1 MKLTGFA
8 DEAAPD
14 LATQIKATQE
24 LGWQY
29 ISARGID
36 GKNMHDLSDSEFDTA
51 RGQLEDAGIRIAEFG
66 SLIGSWSKNI
76 KSDFALT
83 LDEVDRAIPR
93 MQQLG
98 TNIVRVMSYAQQ
110 PWGERPAR
118 TGTLPPPARNHHT
131 LQRRRPDH
139 RSRELHELGWLLQC
153 PHPAPDRGS
162 ARAETHLRHRQ
173 PVSSD
178 RSIPEPQR
186 TTAGIASS
194 TAAEGSQ
201 GKPTPPWQDA
211 WQFYQAVREHII
223 HIHIKDCRNPLNDEV
238 EPEYVFP
245 GEGQAYIP
253 AIIDDLK
260 QSTTKDS
267 SPSSRTSPPCSTPR
281 LMMSTG
287 TSATAVTLNTDA
299 NSTVS
304 STTTNKNQPIIITNM
319 KLRLLLTLAASL
331 GISHAHDCNTL
342 ETLQTGSNEEATAT
356 VNEQLLL
363 DKVDFAKLKKHGFTP
378 LIGNNL
384 DDWKIHNDKPEVKF
398 TLKDGVISGACENSQ
413 RQLLPL
419 HE

>member
-14 LATQIKATQE
+14 LATQIKATQK

-36 GKNMHDLSDSEFDTA
+36 GKNIHDLSDSEFDTA

-110 PWGERPAR
+110 PWGENQYEQERFRRLRAITAR
-118 TGTLPPPARNHHT
+118 FSQAGISTAHENCMNWGGFSSSHT
-131 LQRRRPDH
+131 LRLIEEVPGLKLIFDTGNPVFQR
-139 RSRELHELGWLLQC
+139 
-153 PHPAPDRGS
+153 
-162 ARAETHLRHRQ
+162 
-173 PVSSD
+173 D

-186 TTAGIASS
+186 TSIASAS
-194 TAAEGSQ
+194 SAAAEGSQ
-201 GKPTPPWQDA
+201 GKPTESWQDA

-223 HIHIKDCRNPLNDEV
+223 HIHIKDCRNPINDDV

-245 GEGQAYIP
+245 GQGQAYIP

-260 QSTTKDS
+260 KSDYQGFIAIE
-267 SPSSRTSPPCSTPR
+267 PH
-281 LMMSTG
+281 
-287 TSATAVTLNTDA
+287 V
-299 NSTVS
+299 
-304 STTTNKNQPIIITNM
+304 
-319 KLRLLLTLAASL
+319 
-331 GISHAHDCNTL
+331 
-342 ETLQTGSNEEATAT
+342 AT
-356 VNEQLLL
+356 VFHAKA
-363 DKVDFAKLKKHGFTP
+363 DDVDWAQCYNSYVEYGRALES
-378 LIGNNL
+378 LISDN
-384 DDWKIHNDKPEVKF
+384 
-398 TLKDGVISGACENSQ
+398 
-413 RQLLPL
+413 
-419 HE
+419 

>member
-110 PWGERPAR
+110 PWGENQYEQERFRRLRAITAR
-118 TGTLPPPARNHHT
+118 FSQAGITTAHENCMNWGGFSSSHT
-131 LQRRRPDH
+131 LRLVEEVPGLKLIFDTGNPVFQR
-139 RSRELHELGWLLQC
+139 
-153 PHPAPDRGS
+153 
-162 ARAETHLRHRQ
+162 
-173 PVSSD
+173 D

-186 TTAGIASS
+186 TSIASAS
-194 TAAEGSQ
+194 SAAAEGSQ
-201 GKPTPPWQDA
+201 GKPTESWQDA

-223 HIHIKDCRNPLNDEV
+223 HIHIKDCRNPVNDNQ

-245 GEGQAYIP
+245 GDGQAYIP

-260 QSTTKDS
+260 KSDYQGFIAIE
-267 SPSSRTSPPCSTPR
+267 PH
-281 LMMSTG
+281 
-287 TSATAVTLNTDA
+287 V
-299 NSTVS
+299 
-304 STTTNKNQPIIITNM
+304 
-319 KLRLLLTLAASL
+319 
-331 GISHAHDCNTL
+331 
-342 ETLQTGSNEEATAT
+342 AT
-356 VNEQLLL
+356 VFHAKA
-363 DKVDFAKLKKHGFTP
+363 DDVDWAQCYQSYIDYGKAME
-378 LIGNNL
+378 
-384 DDWKIHNDKPEVKF
+384 KI
-398 TLKDGVISGACENSQ
+398 ISNQ
-413 RQLLPL
+413 
-419 HE
+419 

>member
-93 MQQLG
+93 MQQLD

-110 PWGERPAR
+110 PWGENQYEQERFRRLRAITAR
-118 TGTLPPPARNHHT
+118 FSQAGITTAHENCMNWGGFSSGHT
-131 LQRRRPDH
+131 LRLIEEVPGLKLIFDTGNPIFQRD
-139 RSRELHELGWLLQC
+139 RSCDPLAL
-153 PHPAPDRGS
+153 PS
-162 ARAETHLRHRQ
+162 VARSDDPLALPSVARSEGEKS
-173 PVSSD
+173 SSD
-178 RSIPEPQR
+178 SY
-186 TTAGIASS
+186 
-194 TAAEGSQ
+194 
-201 GKPTPPWQDA
+201 PWQDA

-223 HIHIKDCRNPLNDEV
+223 HIHIKDCRNPLNDDV

-245 GEGQAYIP
+245 GDGQAYIP

-260 QSTTKDS
+260 KSDYQGFIAIE
-267 SPSSRTSPPCSTPR
+267 PH
-281 LMMSTG
+281 
-287 TSATAVTLNTDA
+287 V
-299 NSTVS
+299 
-304 STTTNKNQPIIITNM
+304 
-319 KLRLLLTLAASL
+319 
-331 GISHAHDCNTL
+331 
-342 ETLQTGSNEEATAT
+342 AT
-356 VNEQLLL
+356 VFHAKA
-363 DKVDFAKLKKHGFTP
+363 DDVDWAQCYQSYIDYGKAME
-378 LIGNNL
+378 
-384 DDWKIHNDKPEVKF
+384 KI
-398 TLKDGVISGACENSQ
+398 ISNQ
-413 RQLLPL
+413 
-419 HE
+419 

>member
-110 PWGERPAR
+110 PWGENQYEQERFRRLRAITAR
-118 TGTLPPPARNHHT
+118 FSQAGITTAHENCMNWGGFSSAHT
-131 LQRRRPDH
+131 LRLIEEVPGLKLIFDTGNPIFQR
-139 RSRELHELGWLLQC
+139 
-153 PHPAPDRGS
+153 
-162 ARAETHLRHRQ
+162 
-173 PVSSD
+173 D
-178 RSIPEPQR
+178 RSSALQDGQR
-186 TTAGIASS
+186 TSIASAS
-194 TAAEGSQ
+194 SAAAEGSQ
-201 GKPTPPWQDA
+201 GKPTESWQDA

-223 HIHIKDCRNPLNDEV
+223 HIHIKDCRNPVNDNQ

-245 GEGQAYIP
+245 GQGQAYIP

-260 QSTTKDS
+260 KSDYQGFIAIE
-267 SPSSRTSPPCSTPR
+267 PH
-281 LMMSTG
+281 
-287 TSATAVTLNTDA
+287 V
-299 NSTVS
+299 
-304 STTTNKNQPIIITNM
+304 
-319 KLRLLLTLAASL
+319 
-331 GISHAHDCNTL
+331 
-342 ETLQTGSNEEATAT
+342 AT
-356 VNEQLLL
+356 VFHAKA
-363 DKVDFAKLKKHGFTP
+363 DDVDWAQCYQSYIDYGKAME
-378 LIGNNL
+378 
-384 DDWKIHNDKPEVKF
+384 KIVSN
-398 TLKDGVISGACENSQ
+398 Q
-413 RQLLPL
+413 
-419 HE
+419 

>member
-110 PWGERPAR
+110 PWGENQYEQERFRRLRAITAR
-118 TGTLPPPARNHHT
+118 FSQAGITTAHENCMNWGGFSSGHT
-131 LQRRRPDH
+131 LRLIEEVPGLKLIFDTGNPVFQR
-139 RSRELHELGWLLQC
+139 
-153 PHPAPDRGS
+153 
-162 ARAETHLRHRQ
+162 
-173 PVSSD
+173 D
-178 RSIPEPQR
+178 RSSALQDGQR
-186 TTAGIASS
+186 TSIASAS
-194 TAAEGSQ
+194 SAAAEGSQ
-201 GKPTPPWQDA
+201 GKPTESWQDA

-223 HIHIKDCRNPLNDEV
+223 HIHIKDCRNPLNDDV

-245 GEGQAYIP
+245 GQGQAYIP

-260 QSTTKDS
+260 KSDYQGFIAIE
-267 SPSSRTSPPCSTPR
+267 PH
-281 LMMSTG
+281 
-287 TSATAVTLNTDA
+287 V
-299 NSTVS
+299 
-304 STTTNKNQPIIITNM
+304 
-319 KLRLLLTLAASL
+319 
-331 GISHAHDCNTL
+331 
-342 ETLQTGSNEEATAT
+342 AT
-356 VNEQLLL
+356 VFHAKA
-363 DKVDFAKLKKHGFTP
+363 DDVDWAQCYQSYIDYGKAME
-378 LIGNNL
+378 
-384 DDWKIHNDKPEVKF
+384 KIVSN
-398 TLKDGVISGACENSQ
+398 Q
-413 RQLLPL
+413 
-419 HE
+419 

>member
-36 GKNMHDLSDSEFDTA
+36 GKNIHDLSDSEFDTA

-110 PWGERPAR
+110 PWGENQYEQERFRRLRAITAR
-118 TGTLPPPARNHHT
+118 FSQAGITTAHENCMNWGGFSSGHT
-131 LQRRRPDH
+131 LRLVEEVPALKLIFDTGNPVFQR
-139 RSRELHELGWLLQC
+139 
-153 PHPAPDRGS
+153 
-162 ARAETHLRHRQ
+162 
-173 PVSSD
+173 D
-178 RSIPEPQR
+178 RSSALQDGQR
-186 TTAGIASS
+186 TSIASAS
-194 TAAEGSQ
+194 SAAAEGSQ
-201 GKPTPPWQDA
+201 GKPTESWQDA

-223 HIHIKDCRNPLNDEV
+223 HIHIKDCRNPINDDV

-245 GEGQAYIP
+245 GDGQAYIP

-260 QSTTKDS
+260 KSDYQGFIAIE
-267 SPSSRTSPPCSTPR
+267 PH
-281 LMMSTG
+281 
-287 TSATAVTLNTDA
+287 V
-299 NSTVS
+299 
-304 STTTNKNQPIIITNM
+304 
-319 KLRLLLTLAASL
+319 
-331 GISHAHDCNTL
+331 
-342 ETLQTGSNEEATAT
+342 AT
-356 VNEQLLL
+356 VFHAKA
-363 DKVDFAKLKKHGFTP
+363 DDVDWAQCYQSYIDYGKAME
-378 LIGNNL
+378 
-384 DDWKIHNDKPEVKF
+384 KIVSN
-398 TLKDGVISGACENSQ
+398 Q
-413 RQLLPL
+413 
-419 HE
+419 

>member
-1 MKLTGFA
+1 MKFTGFA

-110 PWGERPAR
+110 PWGENQYEQERF
-118 TGTLPPPARNHHT
+118 
-131 LQRRRPDH
+131 RRLREITKRFSDAGPDH

-173 PVSSD
+173 PSV
-178 RSIPEPQR
+178 PERP
-186 TTAGIASS
+186 I
-194 TAAEGSQ
+194 
-201 GKPTPPWQDA
+201 
-211 WQFYQAVREHII
+211 
-223 HIHIKDCRNPLNDEV
+223 NP
-238 EPEYVFP
+238 
-245 GEGQAYIP
+245 
-253 AIIDDLK
+253 
-260 QSTTKDS
+260 
-267 SPSSRTSPPCSTPR
+267 
-281 LMMSTG
+281 
-287 TSATAVTLNTDA
+287 
-299 NSTVS
+299 
-304 STTTNKNQPIIITNM
+304 
-319 KLRLLLTLAASL
+319 
-331 GISHAHDCNTL
+331 
-342 ETLQTGSNEEATAT
+342 
-356 VNEQLLL
+356 
-363 DKVDFAKLKKHGFTP
+363 
-378 LIGNNL
+378 
-384 DDWKIHNDKPEVKF
+384 
-398 TLKDGVISGACENSQ
+398 
-413 RQLLPL
+413 
-419 HE
+419 

>member
-14 LATQIKATQE
+14 LATQIKATQK

-36 GKNMHDLSDSEFDTA
+36 GKNIHDLSDSEFDTA

-110 PWGERPAR
+110 PWGENQYEQERFRRLRAITAR
-118 TGTLPPPARNHHT
+118 FSQAGITTAHENCMNWGGFSSSHT
-131 LQRRRPDH
+131 LRLIEEVPGLKLIFDTGNPVFQR
-139 RSRELHELGWLLQC
+139 
-153 PHPAPDRGS
+153 
-162 ARAETHLRHRQ
+162 
-173 PVSSD
+173 D

-186 TTAGIASS
+186 TSIASAS
-194 TAAEGSQ
+194 SAAAEGSQ
-201 GKPTPPWQDA
+201 GKPTESWQDA

-223 HIHIKDCRNPLNDEV
+223 HIHIKDCRNPINDDV

-245 GEGQAYIP
+245 GQGQAYIP

-260 QSTTKDS
+260 KSDYQGFIAIE
-267 SPSSRTSPPCSTPR
+267 PH
-281 LMMSTG
+281 
-287 TSATAVTLNTDA
+287 V
-299 NSTVS
+299 
-304 STTTNKNQPIIITNM
+304 
-319 KLRLLLTLAASL
+319 
-331 GISHAHDCNTL
+331 
-342 ETLQTGSNEEATAT
+342 AT
-356 VNEQLLL
+356 VFHAKA
-363 DKVDFAKLKKHGFTP
+363 DDVDWAQCYNSYVEYGRALES
-378 LIGNNL
+378 LISDN
-384 DDWKIHNDKPEVKF
+384 
-398 TLKDGVISGACENSQ
+398 
-413 RQLLPL
+413 
-419 HE
+419 

>member
-110 PWGERPAR
+110 PWGENQYEQERFRRLRAITAR
-118 TGTLPPPARNHHT
+118 FSQAGITTAHENCMNWGGFSSGHT
-131 LQRRRPDH
+131 LRLIEEVPGLKLIFDTGNPVFQR
-139 RSRELHELGWLLQC
+139 
-153 PHPAPDRGS
+153 
-162 ARAETHLRHRQ
+162 
-173 PVSSD
+173 D
-178 RSIPEPQR
+178 RSSALQDGQR
-186 TTAGIASS
+186 TSIASAS
-194 TAAEGSQ
+194 SAAAEGSQ
-201 GKPTPPWQDA
+201 GKPTESWQDA

-223 HIHIKDCRNPLNDEV
+223 HIHIKDCRNPINDDV

-245 GEGQAYIP
+245 GDGQAYIP

-260 QSTTKDS
+260 KSDYQGFIAIEPHVGTVFHAKADDVDWAQCYQSYIDYGKA
-267 SPSSRTSPPCSTPR
+267 
-281 LMMSTG
+281 MEKI
-287 TSATAVTLNTDA
+287 
-299 NSTVS
+299 VS
-304 STTTNKNQPIIITNM
+304 NQ
-319 KLRLLLTLAASL
+319 
-331 GISHAHDCNTL
+331 
-342 ETLQTGSNEEATAT
+342 
-356 VNEQLLL
+356 
-363 DKVDFAKLKKHGFTP
+363 
-378 LIGNNL
+378 
-384 DDWKIHNDKPEVKF
+384 
-398 TLKDGVISGACENSQ
+398 
-413 RQLLPL
+413 
-419 HE
+419 

>member
-93 MQQLG
+93 MQQLD

-110 PWGERPAR
+110 PWGENQYEQERFRRLRAITAR
-118 TGTLPPPARNHHT
+118 FSQAGITTAHENCMNWGGFSSGHT
-131 LQRRRPDH
+131 LRLIEEVPGLKLIFDTGNPIFQR
-139 RSRELHELGWLLQC
+139 
-153 PHPAPDRGS
+153 
-162 ARAETHLRHRQ
+162 
-173 PVSSD
+173 D
-178 RSIPEPQR
+178 RSSALQDGQR
-186 TTAGIASS
+186 TSIASAS
-194 TAAEGSQ
+194 SAAAEGSQ
-201 GKPTPPWQDA
+201 GKPTESWQDA

-223 HIHIKDCRNPLNDEV
+223 HIHIKDCRNPLNDDV

-245 GEGQAYIP
+245 GDGQAYIP

-260 QSTTKDS
+260 KSDYQGFIAIE
-267 SPSSRTSPPCSTPR
+267 PH
-281 LMMSTG
+281 
-287 TSATAVTLNTDA
+287 V
-299 NSTVS
+299 
-304 STTTNKNQPIIITNM
+304 
-319 KLRLLLTLAASL
+319 
-331 GISHAHDCNTL
+331 
-342 ETLQTGSNEEATAT
+342 AT
-356 VNEQLLL
+356 VFHAKA
-363 DKVDFAKLKKHGFTP
+363 DDVDWAQCYQSYIDYGKAME
-378 LIGNNL
+378 
-384 DDWKIHNDKPEVKF
+384 KIVSN
-398 TLKDGVISGACENSQ
+398 Q
-413 RQLLPL
+413 
-419 HE
+419 

>member
-110 PWGERPAR
+110 PWGENQYEQERFRRLRAITAR
-118 TGTLPPPARNHHT
+118 FSQAGITTAHENCMNWGGFSSGHT
-131 LQRRRPDH
+131 LRLIEEVPGLKLIFDTGNPVFQR
-139 RSRELHELGWLLQC
+139 
-153 PHPAPDRGS
+153 
-162 ARAETHLRHRQ
+162 
-173 PVSSD
+173 D
-178 RSIPEPQR
+178 RSSALQDGQR
-186 TTAGIASS
+186 TSIASAS
-194 TAAEGSQ
+194 SAAAEGSQ
-201 GKPTPPWQDA
+201 GKPTESWQDA

-223 HIHIKDCRNPLNDEV
+223 HIHIKDCRNPVNDNQ

-245 GEGQAYIP
+245 GQGQAYIP

-260 QSTTKDS
+260 KSDYQGFIAIE
-267 SPSSRTSPPCSTPR
+267 PH
-281 LMMSTG
+281 
-287 TSATAVTLNTDA
+287 V
-299 NSTVS
+299 
-304 STTTNKNQPIIITNM
+304 
-319 KLRLLLTLAASL
+319 
-331 GISHAHDCNTL
+331 
-342 ETLQTGSNEEATAT
+342 AT
-356 VNEQLLL
+356 VFHAKA
-363 DKVDFAKLKKHGFTP
+363 DDVDWAQCYQSYIDYGKAME
-378 LIGNNL
+378 
-384 DDWKIHNDKPEVKF
+384 KIVSN
-398 TLKDGVISGACENSQ
+398 Q
-413 RQLLPL
+413 
-419 HE
+419 